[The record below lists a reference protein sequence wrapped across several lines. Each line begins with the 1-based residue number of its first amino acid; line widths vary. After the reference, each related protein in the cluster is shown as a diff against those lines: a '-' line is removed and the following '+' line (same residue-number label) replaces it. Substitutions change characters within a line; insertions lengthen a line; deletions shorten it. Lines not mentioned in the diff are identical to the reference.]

1 MRLASLSYSR
11 KSPVIVCGSWR
22 EGNMSLDGALAGGGV
37 LGRHQSYLIR
47 YHEARQI
54 RSLSTAA
61 AARGTASRASAP
73 TSRRVTATALET
85 TPRSTLHAAT
95 AATATLEL
103 TTRDVWSAAGPN
115 ATLFNVQL
123 LVADLVRVGGD
134 SGGVA
139 SWGGE
144 VDESAVLPG
153 HVSYVERMGKQGRRL
168 TFWRAKSK

>member
-22 EGNMSLDGALAGGGV
+22 EGNMSLDGTLAGGGV

-103 TTRDVWSAAGPN
+103 TTRDVRSAARPDT
-115 ATLFNVQL
+115 TLLDVQL
-123 LVADLVRVGGD
+123 LVADLMRVSGD

-139 SWGGE
+139 SRSGE
-144 VDESAVLPG
+144 VDESAVLSG
-153 HVSYVERMGKQGRRL
+153 LVSFVKRMRKQGMRL
-168 TFWRAKSK
+168 TFWRATSK